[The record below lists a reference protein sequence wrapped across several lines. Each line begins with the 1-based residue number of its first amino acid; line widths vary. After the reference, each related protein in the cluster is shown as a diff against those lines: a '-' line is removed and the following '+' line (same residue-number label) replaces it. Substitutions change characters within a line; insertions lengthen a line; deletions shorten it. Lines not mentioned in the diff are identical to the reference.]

1 MIHRRCPKS
10 RLTLSSAGFTLIELL
25 VVISI
30 IAIMI
35 ALLLPA
41 VQAAREAARRVQ
53 CVNHLKQ
60 IGLAVHNYADVH
72 GCFPLATF
80 DSADSRMLTP
90 PPCVNF
96 PYDKSHFVAILPH
109 IEQKPLYDAW
119 NQNTHAWQREN
130 RTAIGTFVST
140 FACPSDPAALRLHD
154 LGPLLANRTPP
165 LASGPVP
172 VFSSSYGGS
181 AYLTDLAARRTEA
194 NGCRGD
200 ARVLAMMD
208 GVVNQLVITPAS
220 ITDGLSNTIHHV
232 DRSASLVERIVGRSV
247 INNRDL
253 IPRGW
258 FLGQF
263 GTSKLMLSFPPNH
276 FRFNNFAQGGV
287 EWQLAEMGASSE
299 HAGGVNVLFCDG
311 SVRFVKDTVN
321 SWPLNH
327 DDLPVGAEPRGGEF
341 GFYWGNLPRPGIWQ
355 ALATRAGGEVVS
367 ADGY

>member
-1 MIHRRCPKS
+1 MIQRICPKS
-10 RLTLSSAGFTLIELL
+10 RLTQPSGGFTLIELL

-30 IAIMI
+30 MAILI

-90 PPCVNF
+90 PPCQNF

-109 IEQKPLYDAW
+109 IEQKPLYDSW
-119 NQNTHAWQREN
+119 NQDAHAWQWEN
-130 RTAIGTFVST
+130 RTAISTFVST
-140 FACPSDPAALRLHD
+140 YACPSDSVALRPYD
-154 LGPLLANRTPP
+154 LGPFLENRFPQT
-165 LASGPVP
+165 AAGRVP
-172 VFSSSYGGS
+172 VYSSSFGGS
-181 AYLTDLAARRTEA
+181 ANLTDLAARRTEA

-200 ARVLAMMD
+200 ARMLAMVE

-232 DRSASLVERIVGRSV
+232 ERSASLVDRIVSRSV
-247 INNRDL
+247 TDDRDL
-253 IPRGW
+253 ITRGW

-263 GTSKLMLSFPPNH
+263 GTSKLQLSYPPNY
-276 FRFNNFAQGGV
+276 FRIKNFAQGGV
-287 EWQLAEMGASSE
+287 EWQMAEMGASSE
-299 HAGGVNVLFCDG
+299 HPGGVNVLFCDG
-311 SVRFVKDTVN
+311 SVRFVKNTVN
-321 SWPLNH
+321 SWPLNRE
-327 DDLPVGAEPRGGEF
+327 DVPVGAEPRGSEM
-341 GFYWGNLPRPGIWQ
+341 GFYWGNLPPRGIWQ